1 MPFCGSCGNP
11 IGDFD
16 TVCKN
21 CGTPVRN
28 ARTNAPA
35 PAAPPVVTYPVST
48 QNAEPPKGSPYA
60 VLSSWGFVGSMLLMA
75 IPIAGF
81 IIMIVWA
88 AGATSNH
95 NRRNLARGCLLTL
108 AILLALY
115 LILIIYAV
123 IIYGSVSPIYSDFWN
138 L

>member
-1 MPFCGSCGNP
+1 MPFCENCGAP
-11 IGDFD
+11 VGDFD
-16 TVCKN
+16 AACKS

-28 ARTNAPA
+28 ARTNASA
-35 PAAPPVVTYPVST
+35 PVAPVTNPVMQ

-60 VLSSWGFVGSMLLMA
+60 VLGSWGFVGSMLLMS

-88 AGATSNH
+88 AGGTMNH
-95 NRRNLARGCLLTL
+95 NRRNLARGYLLL
-108 AILLALY
+108 IAI
-115 LILIIYAV
+115 ITVIYIAIFVYV
-123 IIYGSVSPIYSDFWN
+123 ITVYGSVRPLYYDLWN